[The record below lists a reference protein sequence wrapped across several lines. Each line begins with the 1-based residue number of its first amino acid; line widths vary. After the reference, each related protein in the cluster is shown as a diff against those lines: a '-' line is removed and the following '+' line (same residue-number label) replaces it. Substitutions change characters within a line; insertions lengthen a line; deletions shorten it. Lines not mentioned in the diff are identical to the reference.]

1 MNILQLAI
9 VLVSV
14 PPTPT
19 IDQVLPAY
27 GPTSGGQIVTITGS
41 NLAGTTAV
49 SFGTATALSFV
60 QSTSNSVLAVSPPHA
75 TGSADVVLVAGGG
88 TSSLSAADQY
98 TWTTAPDKPT
108 NVYYDIQCSE
118 QYLLLAQA
126 ATSSITVSTWNLSDR
141 TIGAALAHAA
151 STGVTVNVV
160 EDLSH
165 RSGPEPAI
173 AKEIASAGGNVYD
186 GPVPRTIQ
194 NNFLTIDG
202 RDSIQG
208 NYYLSPTAVQIGSY
222 AATISGSNTAFANQL
237 QYGALI
243 RSGSAVPP

>member
-1 MNILQLAI
+1 MNALVLAI
-9 VLVSV
+9 AVLSV
-14 PPTPT
+14 PPT
-19 IDQVLPAY
+19 IIVNQVLPAY
-27 GPTSGGQIVTITGS
+27 GPTTGGQIVTITGS
-41 NLAGTTAV
+41 GIGATTAV
-49 SFGTATALSFV
+49 SFGTASALSFV
-60 QSTSNSVLAVSPPHA
+60 QSASNSVLAVSPPHA
-75 TGSADVVLVAGGG
+75 TGSANVLVVAGGG
-88 TSSLSAADQY
+88 TSSISGAAVY
-98 TWTTAPDKPT
+98 TWNNAPDKPT

-141 TIGAALAHAA
+141 TMGAALAHAA
-151 STGVTVNVV
+151 STGVTVNLV
-160 EDLSH
+160 ENLSN

-173 AKEIASAGGNVYD
+173 AQEIASAGGNVYNSA
-186 GPVPRTIQ
+186 VPRTIQ

-222 AATISGSNTAFANQL
+222 AATISGSNTAFANQI

-243 RSGSAVPP
+243 LTGSAIPP